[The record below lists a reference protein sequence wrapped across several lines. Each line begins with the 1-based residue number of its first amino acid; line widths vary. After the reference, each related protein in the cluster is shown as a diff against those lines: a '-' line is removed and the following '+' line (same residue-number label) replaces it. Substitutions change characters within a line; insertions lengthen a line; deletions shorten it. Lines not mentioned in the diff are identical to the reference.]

1 MLLLGSDTSWLQT
14 EQLLAPPNRLVRVLS
29 HVQCSVT
36 PRSAAYQAPLFMGF
50 FRQEYWGGLPFP
62 SPGDIPNS
70 GIKPTSLVSPASAGR
85 FFTTEAL
92 AKPPNRLSHLQVQVV
107 ILQGWCSKAPRS
119 EPGIQQRSRRRGGPC
134 CLALRCASLTRR
146 RDGTTGIAGIV
157 NFDKRWIR
165 KKIICSLLPVGR
177 GINLPQVPKQLSTKG
192 KFCKTAGQ
200 PSKPQQLQTTGAYS
214 DICPVEPLGI
224 LQWGQEVIVDWAQEF
239 PVSWQVKGN
248 HTALSC
254 TSGTSF

>member
-85 FFTTEAL
+85 FYTTEAL

-157 NFDKRWIR
+157 NFDKR
-165 KKIICSLLPVGR
+165 
-177 GINLPQVPKQLSTKG
+177 
-192 KFCKTAGQ
+192 
-200 PSKPQQLQTTGAYS
+200 
-214 DICPVEPLGI
+214 
-224 LQWGQEVIVDWAQEF
+224 
-239 PVSWQVKGN
+239 
-248 HTALSC
+248 
-254 TSGTSF
+254 